1 MTSMNRSK
9 FEIAQIIE
17 RFGERFVEKYHPNS
31 WQLRTLNALQIC
43 RTSAL
48 GGHKE
53 QCESCG
59 TIRYSYNS
67 CKNRHCPKCQAS
79 RQAFWVED
87 VSERII
93 DTKYFHVVFT
103 IPETLNE
110 ICLLDSRKFYALL
123 FSSVWQTLRTFGYT
137 HYGVESGAL
146 AILHTWGQNLS
157 LHPHIHCLVPAAG
170 ISFSGNMKKIG
181 KKGKYLYPMPK
192 LSIDFR
198 SVMMKKLKAHLKKS
212 GVLSENQNIIDN
224 AWQKEWVVFA
234 EPSFADADRV
244 IKYLGQYT
252 HRVAISNNRIKNID
266 EKKVA
271 FYYKDYR
278 DKGRKKLTTLD
289 GVEFLRRFTMHIL
302 PKGFVKVR
310 YYGILSN
317 RYSKQTAMYR
327 KPSKKV
333 KDETVQQ
340 RVKRLMG
347 FNIHQCPKC
356 RKETMHTVE
365 IIPRIR
371 SPVHFLFLKKTINN
385 CNSGR

>member
-1 MTSMNRSK
+1 MKRAK
-9 FEIAQIIE
+9 FEVAQIIE
-17 RFGERFVEKYHPNS
+17 RFGERFVEKHKPNS
-31 WQLRTLNALQIC
+31 WQQRTLNALQIC

-53 QCESCG
+53 QCERCG

-79 RQAFWVED
+79 RQAFWIED

-93 DTKYFHVVFT
+93 DTKYFHIVFT
-103 IPETLNE
+103 VPETLNE
-110 ICLLDSRKFYALL
+110 ICLLDSRKFYSIL
-123 FSSVWQTLRTFGYT
+123 FSSVWQTLRTLGYT

-170 ISFSGNMKKIG
+170 LSLSGKIEKIG
-181 KKGKYLYPMPK
+181 KKGKYLYPVRK

-198 SVMMKKLKAHLKKS
+198 SVMMKKLKKQLKATGKLTHYQQT
-212 GVLSENQNIIDN
+212 VNQ
-224 AWQKEWVVFA
+224 AWKKEWVVFA
-234 EPSFADADRV
+234 EPSFADAEGV

-252 HRVAISNNRIKNID
+252 HRVAISNHRIKSID
-266 EKKVA
+266 QKNVS

-278 DKGRKKLTTLD
+278 DKGKQKLMTLS
-289 GVEFLRRFTMHIL
+289 GVEFLRRFAMHIL

-317 RYSKQTAMYR
+317 PYRKQTAMYR
-327 KPSKKV
+327 RPSKKV
-333 KDETVQQ
+333 NGERPQE
-340 RVKRLMG
+340 RLHRLTG
-347 FNIHQCPKC
+347 FDAGCCPHCKKG
-356 RKETMHTVE
+356 RMHIVE

-371 SPVHFLFLKKTINN
+371 SPVDFLFSKKNDK
-385 CNSGR
+385 

>member
-1 MTSMNRSK
+1 MSRTK

-17 RFGERFVEKYHPNS
+17 RFGDEFVEKHHPNT

-53 QCESCG
+53 QCEHCG
-59 TIRYSYNS
+59 HERYSYNS

-103 IPETLNE
+103 IPEALNE
-110 ICLLDSRKFYALL
+110 IFLLDSSKFYGIL

-146 AILHTWGQNLS
+146 AILHTWGQNMS

-170 ISFSGNMKKIG
+170 ISLSGNIKKIG
-181 KKGKYLYPMPK
+181 KNGKYLYPVRK

-198 SVMMKKLKAHLKKS
+198 SVMMKKVKAHLKKAK
-212 GVLSENQNIIDN
+212 VLEKYQNIIDDVWN
-224 AWQKEWVVFA
+224 EDWVVFA
-234 EPSFADADRV
+234 ESSFADAERV

-252 HRVAISNNRIKNID
+252 HRVAISNHRIKSID
-266 EKKVA
+266 QKNVR

-278 DKGRKKLTTLD
+278 DKGKQKLMTLT
-289 GVEFLRRFTMHIL
+289 GIEFLRRFSMHIL

-317 RYSKQTAMYR
+317 RYNKQTVMYR

-333 KDETVQQ
+333 KGETVQQ
-340 RVKRLMG
+340 RLKRLTG
-347 FNIHQCPKC
+347 FDIHQCPKC
-356 RKETMHTVE
+356 KKAVMHTIE
-365 IIPRIR
+365 IMPRIR
-371 SPVHFLFLKKTINN
+371 SPVKFLISKRMTNDCNN
-385 CNSGR
+385 KR

>member
-1 MTSMNRSK
+1 MSRTK
-9 FEIAQIIE
+9 FEVAQIIE
-17 RFGERFVEKYHPNS
+17 WFGDEFVEKHHPNS
-31 WQLRTLNALQIC
+31 WQLRTLNALRIC

-53 QCESCG
+53 QCERCG
-59 TIRYSYNS
+59 HVRYSYNS

-79 RQAFWVED
+79 RQAFWIED

-103 IPETLNE
+103 LPDVLNN
-110 ICLLDSRKFYALL
+110 ICLLDSRKFYGLL

-157 LHPHIHCLVPAAG
+157 LHPHIHCLVPAVG
-170 ISFSGNMKKIG
+170 SSLSGNIKKIS
-181 KKGKYLYPMPK
+181 KKGKYLYPVPK

-198 SVMMKKLKAHLKKS
+198 SVMMKKLKKQLGKRGILPKY
-212 GVLSENQNIIDN
+212 QNIIDN
-224 AWQKEWVVFA
+224 AWKKDWVVFA
-234 EPSFADADRV
+234 EPSFADAERV

-252 HRVAISNNRIKNID
+252 HRVAISNHRIKSID
-266 EKKVA
+266 EKNVA

-278 DKGRKKLTTLD
+278 DKAKQKLMTLT
-289 GVEFLRRFTMHIL
+289 GVEFLRRFAMHIL

-317 RYSKQTAMYR
+317 RYRMQTAMYR

-333 KDETVQQ
+333 KGETVQQ
-340 RVKRLMG
+340 RLKRLTG
-347 FNIHQCPKC
+347 FDMHQCPKC
-356 RKETMHTVE
+356 KKNTMHTIE
-365 IIPRIR
+365 IIPKIR
-371 SPVHFLFLKKTINN
+371 SPVQFLIPKKAIND
-385 CNSGR
+385 CSSVS